1 MLNIEFTQQQK
12 EMLNRFKQLKVGALF
27 PKMGTGKT
35 RVAVELV
42 NYNQPDFLLYIC
54 PFSCKDNVRAELE
67 KWEVSCPYEIVG
79 YETLSASDRKY
90 VEIHGELARHKR
102 NFIIAD
108 ESIFIKNGRSKRWKR
123 ACELRKLCEY
133 ALILNGTPIVKNER
147 DIYNQMEFLSHDIFK
162 MHYYEF
168 LRAFFVDHAFKQ
180 HGREVHVWD
189 FYEPNRPAFAKIIA
203 PYVYMADL
211 EFHHEITTKVQWSH
225 INKGVYRA
233 ARDQVLEK
241 FADYDYDS
249 IISIFTT
256 LASIAAEDPYKNDDV
271 VDYITG
277 KKCIC
282 YCSRKREID
291 YIQKHCDCYV
301 IDGDTKDR
309 DRKQIIRDFTE
320 GTGKPLV
327 LSFGVGSYSLNL
339 QTADEIVYSSLTF
352 NYGQYEQSQYRI
364 KRLGQEHDIKYT
376 YILANCGISKT
387 MWDNLDDKEWLA
399 EDIKKHI
406 KAADVK
412 EWIETKI

>member
-1 MLNIEFTQQQK
+1 MRPDFTDQQK
-12 EMLNRFKQLKVGALF
+12 EMLDRFKVLKVGALF

-42 NYNQPDFLLYIC
+42 NYNKPDFLLYIC
-54 PFSCKDNVRAELE
+54 PFSCKDNVAAELE
-67 KWEVSCPYEIVG
+67 KWKVSCPYRIVG
-79 YETLSASDRKY
+79 YETLSASDRIY
-90 VEIHGELARHKR
+90 VEIRDELEKHKK

-108 ESIFIKNGRSKRWKR
+108 ESIFIKNDRTKRWKR
-123 ACELRKLCEY
+123 ACDLRKLCEY

-168 LRAFFVDHAFKQ
+168 LRAFFVEHAFKQ
-180 HGREVHVWD
+180 HGREVRIWT

-203 PYVYMADL
+203 PYTYMADL
-211 EFHHEITTKVQWSH
+211 EFHHEEKTREFWVEIDREK
-225 INKGVYRA
+225 YEA
-233 ARDQVLEK
+233 ARDSILDN
-241 FADYDYDS
+241 FYYYTYDS
-249 IISIFTT
+249 IINIFTT
-256 LASIAAEDPYKNDDV
+256 LASAAAEDERKNQKV
-271 VDYITG
+271 VEYISG

-282 YCSRKREID
+282 YCSRKKEID
-291 YIQKHCDCYV
+291 YIRMHCDCFV
-301 IDGDTKDR
+301 IDGDTKER
-309 DRKQIIRDFTE
+309 DRKEIIRKFTE

-339 QTADEIVYSSLTF
+339 QSADEIVYSSLTF

-376 YILANCGISKT
+376 YILADCGISKT
-387 MWDNLDDKEWLA
+387 MRDNLGGKEWLA
-399 EDIKKHI
+399 EDIKRHI

-412 EWIETKI
+412 EWIQTKI